1 MSQHRHR
8 FRYLADQLARAAD
21 INGCP
26 PLAVRSIDQPDHSAG
41 SLELT
46 RGPDGYSVEL
56 IVNADG
62 GRTAL
67 IYGVGCRELLAYL
80 EGLKS
85 PARIAHYLNPHDS
98 RP

>member
-1 MSQHRHR
+1 MSQHRYK
-8 FRYLADQLARAAD
+8 FQYLAGQLARAAD
-21 INGCP
+21 IIGCP
-26 PLAVRSIDQPDHSAG
+26 SLAVRSIDQPDHNAG

-56 IVNADG
+56 IVNAEG

-67 IYGVGCRELLAYL
+67 IYGVGYRELVAYL

-85 PARIAHYLNPHDS
+85 SARISHYLKS
-98 RP
+98 

>member
-26 PLAVRSIDQPDHSAG
+26 SLAVRSIDQPDHNAG

-46 RGPDGYSVEL
+46 RGPDGYSVVL

-67 IYGVGCRELLAYL
+67 VYGVGYRELLAYL

-85 PARIAHYLNPHDS
+85 PARIAHYLNSHDS
-98 RP
+98 QP

>member
-8 FRYLADQLARAAD
+8 FRCLADQLARAAD

-26 PLAVRSIDQPDHSAG
+26 SLAVRSIDQPDHNAG

-46 RGPDGYSVEL
+46 RGPDGYSVVL

-67 IYGVGCRELLAYL
+67 VYGVGYRELLAYL

-85 PARIAHYLNPHDS
+85 PARIAHYLNSHDS
-98 RP
+98 QP

>member
-1 MSQHRHR
+1 MSQHRYK
-8 FRYLADQLARAAD
+8 FQYLAGQLARAAE
-21 INGCP
+21 IIGCP
-26 PLAVRSIDQPDHSAG
+26 SLAVRSIDQPDHNAG

-67 IYGVGCRELLAYL
+67 IYGVGYRELVAYL

-85 PARIAHYLNPHDS
+85 SARISHFLNL
-98 RP
+98 

>member
-8 FRYLADQLARAAD
+8 FRYLADQLARAAE

-26 PLAVRSIDQPDHSAG
+26 SLAVRSIDQPDHNAG

-56 IVNADG
+56 IVNANG

-67 IYGVGCRELLAYL
+67 IYGVGYRELLAYL

-85 PARIAHYLNPHDS
+85 PARISHLLNS
-98 RP
+98 